1 MSTVKVSSKYQI
13 VIPKA
18 VRERLH
24 IKPGQEIGVIEKGG
38 IAHLVPLKSIE
49 ELQQTFTGMDY
60 TGYRDKSDR
69 F

>member
-1 MSTVKVSSKYQI
+1 MDVVKVSSKYQI
-13 VIPKA
+13 VLPKA

-24 IKPGQEIGVIEKGG
+24 IQAGQQVGVVEKDG

-49 ELQQTFTGMDY
+49 ELQARLRDMDY
-60 TGYRDKSDR
+60 SGHRDKTDR

>member
-1 MSTVKVSSKYQI
+1 MDVVKVSSKYQI
-13 VIPKA
+13 VLPKA

-24 IKPGQEIGVIEKGG
+24 IQAGQQVGVVEKDG

-49 ELQQTFTGMDY
+49 ELQKRLRDMDY
-60 TGYRDKSDR
+60 SGHRDKTDR